1 MTILTNETIF
11 DNWKD
16 SPGDLTFET
25 LITILTIEN
34 LNSDNHSYLTINCDT
49 GQHSQ
54 FLRCFVGGLI
64 EVLYRY
70 FLILRQPPYPS
81 QLDPAHH
88 LHLPSPPLA
97 SISVITVNSTTQS
110 IIFVNSN
117 VQLIHNETLLSILD
131 AS

>member
-1 MTILTNETIF
+1 MKIFDDNFLMTIFDDIEKIF

-54 FLRCFVGGLI
+54 FLRCLVSFS
-64 EVLYRY
+64 
-70 FLILRQPPYPS
+70 S
-81 QLDPAHH
+81 Q
-88 LHLPSPPLA
+88 
-97 SISVITVNSTTQS
+97 
-110 IIFVNSN
+110 
-117 VQLIHNETLLSILD
+117 
-131 AS
+131 